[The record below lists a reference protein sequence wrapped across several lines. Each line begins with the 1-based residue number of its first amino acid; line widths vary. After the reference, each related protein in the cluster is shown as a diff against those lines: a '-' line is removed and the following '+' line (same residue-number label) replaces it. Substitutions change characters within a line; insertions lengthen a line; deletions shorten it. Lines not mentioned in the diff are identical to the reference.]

1 MRTISFFAAVVMA
14 VALAGCKSANPVL
27 EIEGGKIQ
35 GVESSVK
42 GVYIYKGIPFA
53 APPVGDL
60 RWKEPQPVVPW
71 DGVKIAD
78 TFGPGAMQAKHDSS
92 NPWTSEFYWEDPEF
106 SEDCLYLNVW
116 TPAPGKADKKLP
128 VAMWIHGGAYTGGW
142 GYEPEFD
149 GKVWA

>member
-78 TFGPGAMQAKHDSS
+78 TFGPGAMQAKHDIRWCPGACSS
-92 NPWTSEFYWEDPEF
+92 RRRRR
-106 SEDCLYLNVW
+106 
-116 TPAPGKADKKLP
+116 G
-128 VAMWIHGGAYTGGW
+128 
-142 GYEPEFD
+142 
-149 GKVWA
+149 